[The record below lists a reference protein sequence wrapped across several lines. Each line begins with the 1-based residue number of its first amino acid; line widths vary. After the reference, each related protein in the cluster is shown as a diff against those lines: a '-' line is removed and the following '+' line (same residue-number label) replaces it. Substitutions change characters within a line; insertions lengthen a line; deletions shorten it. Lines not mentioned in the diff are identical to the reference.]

1 MAIASLAIL
10 AATAALSAVAAPSPK
25 YGFIFIGDGMST
37 PQRMVAEDFSEKS
50 GRGALAM
57 NALPYQANTRTRS
70 ADSIITDSAAAATAI
85 ACGVKADNGSLGLAP
100 DGRRIESVAE
110 LAKRRGMKVGI
121 ATTVTIVHATPAGFY
136 AHVPRRGAF
145 YSIALALAD
154 SGFDFFCGGGFGG
167 RAMDESDPN
176 FRGDAYE
183 IVRKAGYEVIID
195 DLAAWRALKPG
206 GKSLGV
212 FGEKG
217 MSFAIDADKSQP
229 TPAEIVEKGIELL
242 DGPAG
247 FFLMFEAGRV
257 DYSAHANDAATN
269 LHDIIAMDDAVKVA
283 LRFFDSHPDETLI
296 VATGDHETGGMS
308 MGFAGIGGKFKV
320 ELLARQ
326 NISVAEFSQ
335 IAKGMIKELS
345 SKATLEDFKPLLTE
359 KFGIVFD
366 GPADD
371 PMLATPAE
379 IKALR
384 AALAKDVDLMARHVA
399 DTTAH
404 DVARRYVF
412 AQAAKN
418 VVNAHAGVGWSS
430 GSHTALPTLTTAK
443 GVGADILVGMRENSD
458 LGARLKKILDR
469 GN

>member
-1 MAIASLAIL
+1 MAIARLAIL
-10 AATAALSAVAAPSPK
+10 AATAALSVAAAPSPK
-25 YGFIFIGDGMST
+25 YVFLFIGDGMST

-50 GRGALAM
+50 GRGVLAM
-57 NALPYQANTRTRS
+57 NTLPYQANTRTRS
-70 ADSIITDSAAAATAI
+70 ANSIITDSAAAATAI

-100 DGRRIESVAE
+100 DGRRVESVAE

-167 RAMDESDPN
+167 RALDESDPN

-217 MSFAIDADKSQP
+217 MSFAIDADKSKP

-242 DGPAG
+242 DGPSG
-247 FFLMFEAGRV
+247 FFLMFEGGKV

-269 LHDIIAMDDAVKVA
+269 LHDILAMDDAVKVA

-326 NISVAEFSQ
+326 KISVAEFSQ
-335 IAKGMIKELS
+335 IAKGMIKELG

-379 IKALR
+379 VKALR

-404 DVARRYVF
+404 DVARLYVF

-458 LGARLKKILDR
+458 LGVRLKKILEG